1 MNYNRKALTKQTNAV
16 IRGITDLLDIFEDV
30 NSDIGDGDGNTYTD
44 EDGNTVVLA
53 YEEIEGRPAL
63 KITITNED
71 EEKITHIHSLIALKK
86 W

>member
-16 IRGITDLLDIFEDV
+16 IRGIADLLDIFEDV
-30 NSDIGDGDGNTYTD
+30 NSAIGDGDGNTYTD

-71 EEKITHIHSLIALKK
+71 EESLTYIQAITAVKK
-86 W
+86 R